1 MVNNRQYNHILGF
14 YATIKISY
22 SSSDNKDKP
31 HKPKADF
38 QRGKTQNTLSTHKTK
53 VMMLSYTLLDS
64 KL

>member
-1 MVNNRQYNHILGF
+1 MVNNRQHNHILGF
-14 YATIKISY
+14 YATIKIY
-22 SSSDNKDKP
+22 SSSDNKDKS

-53 VMMLSYTLLDS
+53 AMMLSYTLLDS